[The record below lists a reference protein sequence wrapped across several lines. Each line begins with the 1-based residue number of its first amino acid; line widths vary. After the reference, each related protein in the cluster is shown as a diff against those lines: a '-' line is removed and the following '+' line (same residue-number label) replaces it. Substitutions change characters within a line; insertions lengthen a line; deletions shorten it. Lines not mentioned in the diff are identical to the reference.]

1 MQSDIFPIF
10 VADYNLKVI
19 DMKIIFQIFL
29 GVCICLMAISCEDKA
44 KKEARER
51 KLALQQKIDSL
62 SNTDV
67 KLSFM
72 GIEIGG
78 DIKQV
83 DEAIKQG
90 TIENVADSNDVYIG
104 NIVIPYSAD
113 AKVKAIIRIMTIDK
127 KVATIELLFRN
138 QFASRFFVETFQE
151 RYYDDDELQLY
162 HYKIRDDYLWDFKEQ
177 YVRVIDKKHGEPQE
191 TTTNGKYNIER
202 VTVYDATAVEYF
214 HKKLYDKIL
223 EKAKQEK
230 AIKDRAD
237 AARRDSIRN
246 LERIKESE
254 IKRNI

>member
-1 MQSDIFPIF
+1 
-10 VADYNLKVI
+10 
-19 DMKIIFQIFL
+19 MKIIFHIFL
-29 GVCICLMAISCEDKA
+29 GVCICLVALSCEDKA

-51 KLALQQKIDSL
+51 KLALKQKIDSL

-83 DEAIKQG
+83 DEAIKEG
-90 TIENVADSNDVYIG
+90 TIENVVDSNGVYIG
-104 NIVIPYSAD
+104 DVIIPYSSD
-113 AKVKAIIRIMTIDK
+113 NAKVNALIRIMTIDK
-127 KVATIELLFRN
+127 KVAAIELLFRS
-138 QFASRFFVETFQE
+138 QFASSFFVETFQE
-151 RYYDDDELQLY
+151 RYYDDDELQEY
-162 HYKIRDDYLWDFKEQ
+162 QYKIRDDYLWDFKEQ
-177 YVRVIDKKHGEPQE
+177 CVRVRDKKHGEPQE

-202 VTVYDATAVEYF
+202 VNVYDATTVEYF
-214 HKKLYDKIL
+214 HKELYNRML
-223 EKAKQEK
+223 EIAKQEK
-230 AIKDRAD
+230 ASKERAD